1 MQTGN
6 RRLAGK
12 VALVTGAAQGLGAA
26 IAARL
31 AGEGAQVFATDIN
44 AADGARAA
52 AQSGARFIAQD
63 VADEAQWAQVLAQVE
78 AEAGA
83 LHILVNNAGIE
94 GAADAPKDPE
104 HAPLADWQR
113 IFRVNADSVFL
124 GCRQA
129 IPLIARS
136 GGGAITNMSSV
147 AALAPTPFIT
157 AYGAAKAAVAH
168 LSLSV
173 ALHCAQQGHAIRCN
187 SVHPGQVR
195 TPMLEALFAR
205 WAAEQ
210 GQTADA
216 VAEGFRQTIPLGAF
230 QEPEDIAAMVAFLS
244 SDEARYVT
252 GQAIAV
258 DGGFTLVN

>member
-1 MQTGN
+1 MVG
-6 RRLAGK
+6 RVEGK
-12 VALVTGAAQGLGAA
+12 TALVTGAAQGLGAA

-31 AGEGAQVFATDIN
+31 AEEGAQVFATDLN
-44 AADGARAA
+44 QDKGEAVARDVGAV
-52 AQSGARFIAQD
+52 FLAQD
-63 VADEAQWAQVLAQVE
+63 VSEPADWANVLKE
-78 AEAGA
+78 IETAGRG

-94 GAADAPKDPE
+94 GDPSAPKDPE
-104 HAPLADWQR
+104 NAPHEDWSR

-124 GCRQA
+124 GCKA
-129 IPLIARS
+129 ATALMAKS

-157 AYGAAKAAVAH
+157 AYGASKAAVAH
-168 LSLSV
+168 LSRSV
-173 ALHCAQQGHAIRCN
+173 ALHCAQQGYAIRCN

-195 TPMLEALFAR
+195 TPMLDGLFAR
-205 WAAEQ
+205 WADEQ
-210 GQTADA
+210 GATPEA
-216 VAEGFRQTIPLGAF
+216 VADGFRETIPLGAF
-230 QEPEDIAAMVAFLS
+230 QDPVDIANMVLFLS